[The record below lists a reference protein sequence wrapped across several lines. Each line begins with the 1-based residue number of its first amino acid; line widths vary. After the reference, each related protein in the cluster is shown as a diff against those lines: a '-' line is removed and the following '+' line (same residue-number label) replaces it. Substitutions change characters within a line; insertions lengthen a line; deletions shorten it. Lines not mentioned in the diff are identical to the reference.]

1 MSLSL
6 ISDAYA
12 QSAAGGA
19 AGFDFMSLLPL
30 LAIFVV
36 FYFFLIRPQQKKMQ
50 QQKDMVNSLRR
61 GDRVVTTGGLIGSV
75 TKIVSDHELEL
86 EIADGVKVKVA
97 RAMVADV
104 LSKGQPVASE
114 KSEDKPSVE
123 ERATKVVTKA
133 KAAAASKTKA
143 APAPKAK
150 VVAAPKKVAP
160 KKAVASKAKVVANK
174 K

>member
-1 MSLSL
+1 MTLSF

-12 QSAAGGA
+12 QGEAAGA

-61 GDRVVTTGGLIGSV
+61 GDRIVTTGGLIGSV
-75 TKIVSDHELEL
+75 SKVVSDHELEV

-104 LSKGQPVASE
+104 LSKGQPVADKSDS
-114 KSEDKPSVE
+114 SEDKPSVE
-123 ERATKVVTKA
+123 ARATKAAAKPKA
-133 KAAAASKTKA
+133 KTSAPKKTATKTKA
-143 APAPKAK
+143 
-150 VVAAPKKVAP
+150 
-160 KKAVASKAKVVANK
+160 SANK

>member
-1 MSLSL
+1 MSLSF
-6 ISDAYA
+6 ISEAYA

-61 GDRVVTTGGLIGSV
+61 GDRIVTTGGLIGSV
-75 TKIVSDHELEL
+75 SKVVSDHELEL

-104 LSKGQPVASE
+104 LTKGQPVAD
-114 KSEDKPSVE
+114 KAEDKPSVE
-123 ERATKVVTKA
+123 ARATKVVTKA
-133 KAAAASKTKA
+133 KAAAASKAKA
-143 APAPKAK
+143 EPAPKAK

-160 KKAVASKAKVVANK
+160 KKVASKAKAAANK

>member
-1 MSLSL
+1 MSLSI

-12 QSAAGGA
+12 QSAPGGA

-61 GDRVVTTGGLIGSV
+61 GDRIVTTGGLIGSV
-75 TKIVSDHELEL
+75 SKVVSDHELEL

-104 LSKGQPVASE
+104 LSKGQPVAD
-114 KSEDKPSVE
+114 KAEDKPSVE

-133 KAAAASKTKA
+133 KAAGKTKE
-143 APAPKAK
+143 KT
-150 VVAAPKKVAP
+150 AAPKKA
-160 KKAVASKAKVVANK
+160 AAKAKAPANK